1 MTNTPKKQN
10 IIRELRRLM
19 PTRPLT
25 LSESYDVAEK
35 QANRALILVDIERP
49 QVDLGWVID
58 LPRVDV
64 QLGPRFKMD
73 GFSGATTF
81 THGRYLVLVSKND
94 GHVRRRFTLA
104 HELKHVLD
112 WTAAAVIH
120 RKLGYGN

>member
-25 LSESYDVAEK
+25 LGESYDVAEK

-49 QVDLGWVID
+49 QVNLGWVVD

-94 GHVRRRFTLA
+94 GH
-104 HELKHVLD
+104 E
-112 WTAAAVIH
+112 
-120 RKLGYGN
+120 GYSQPR